1 MASYGGAWPSIWP
14 FRMQWLLLQFC
25 FWNIM
30 QVSPWPPLPQN
41 HTVLARMWRS
51 RNSQTLLVGMQNGT
65 ATLEDSLVV
74 SYKTKHTLTIHF
86 SNQVL
91 VLLSCVQLFATPWT
105 EICQAPPSM
114 GFSRKEYWN
123 GLPFPGSAIKL
134 LIIYSKKLKTY
145 VYTKTC
151 IQLFK
156 QPYQ

>member
-74 SYKTKHTLTIHF
+74 SYKTKHTLTIWSSCHAPWNLLQRVKNTSTHKLSLWSCRCSFIHCQKQLKYPF
-86 SNQVL
+86 SVWINK
-91 VLLSCVQLFATPWT
+91 VQ
-105 EICQAPPSM
+105 
-114 GFSRKEYWN
+114 Y
-123 GLPFPGSAIKL
+123 
-134 LIIYSKKLKTY
+134 IYTMDYQYLKKN
-145 VYTKTC
+145 TK
-151 IQLFK
+151 
-156 QPYQ
+156 P